1 MEEEPLFKTSTG
13 KEAMNE
19 NLLGGAEQVSRLVS
33 EQKTS

>member
-19 NLLGGAEQVSRLVS
+19 NLFRLGLNKSAS
-33 EQKTS
+33 

>member
-19 NLLGGAEQVSRLVS
+19 ILLEVGAEKSAV
-33 EQKTS
+33 